1 MGKPVYGTAMRTCG
15 CGEFNEAQ
23 IGKEIS
29 ICGWVNKVRDHGN
42 LVFADIRDISGVVQV
57 FSNSDMM
64 KQLAGLRCEDSVR
77 IKGIVRKRPDEMV
90 NSNMPTGSIEVECI
104 NLEVLSAAEV
114 PPFVIEE
121 NVKASEDLRLKFRY
135 LDLRRNYMQSAIR
148 KRGEIIH
155 MIRNYLAE
163 RGFIEIETP
172 VMSKSTPE
180 GARDYL
186 VPSRVHPGKFYAL
199 VQSPQIY
206 KQLLMVSGF
215 DRYFQIA
222 RCFRDEDLR
231 ADRQPEHTQIDIE
244 MSFIEREDIFRI
256 IEGMI
261 GHIFSKALSVKL
273 PEQFPV
279 MTYEEAMNRY
289 GTDKPDTRFDLTIED
304 ITEIAA
310 GSESNILKDSE
321 YTGCLI
327 FEGELTRKEIDA
339 LTDYIKSAGAKG
351 MGYIKYSEKN
361 QSGPFA
367 KFLNAEDI
375 DGRDGIYLIMSGK
388 KSKTLQLLGMIRTK
402 LASMKELYNKEDF
415 RFLWVVDFPLFEFN
429 EDENRWEACHHMFTM
444 PKKEYIGKLSENPG
458 AVKGDLYD
466 LVCNGTELAS
476 GSIRIHNPAIQKEVM
491 QIIGMTETELKEKF
505 GFFLDAFK
513 YGAPP
518 HGGIAPGV
526 DRLVMLMLGRDNIRD
541 VIAFP
546 KTLSAVGLME
556 DTPSGVGTKQL
567 DELNISIKERKEG

>member
-1 MGKPVYGTAMRTCG
+1 MFSTAMRTCG
-15 CGEFNEAQ
+15 CGEFDSTC
-23 IGKEIS
+23 IGREIEL
-29 ICGWVNKVRDHGN
+29 CGWVNKMRDHGN
-42 LVFADIRDISGVVQV
+42 LVFADIRDITGTVQV
-57 FSNSDMM
+57 FSNNELM
-64 KQLAGLRCEDSVR
+64 KELAKLRSEDSVH
-77 IKGIVRKRPDEMV
+77 IKGIVRARPDEMK
-90 NSNMPTGSIEVECI
+90 NRNMATGGIEVECTDI
-104 NLEVLSAAEV
+104 EVLSASDV

-121 NVKASEDLRLKFRY
+121 NVKASEDLRLKYRY
-135 LDLRRNYMQSAIR
+135 LDLRRGYMQEALR
-148 KRGEIIH
+148 KRSEIVSL
-155 MIRNYLAE
+155 IRNYLTE
-163 RGFIEIETP
+163 RGFLEIETP
-172 VMSKSTPE
+172 IMSKSTPE

-199 VQSPQIY
+199 VQSPQLY
-206 KQLLMVSGF
+206 KQLLMISGF

-244 MSFIEREDIFRI
+244 MSFIERQDIFRI

-261 GHIFSKALSVKL
+261 NHIFDKALSMKL
-273 PEQFPV
+273 PETFPV
-279 MTYEEAMNRY
+279 LTYDEVINRF
-289 GTDKPDTRFDLTIED
+289 GTDKPDMRFELEIND
-304 ITEIAA
+304 ITQTAKK
-310 GSESNILKDSE
+310 SESTILNQSE

-327 FEGELTRKEIDA
+327 YENDLTRKEIDA
-339 LTDYIKSAGAKG
+339 LTDYIKSAGAAG
-351 MGYIKYSEKN
+351 LGYIKMSEGA

-367 KFLNAEDI
+367 KFLNGKDI
-375 DGRDGIYLIMSGK
+375 TDRNGIILIVSGK
-388 KSKTLQLLGMIRTK
+388 KSKALQLLGMLRTRIGELK
-402 LASMKELYNKEDF
+402 GLYNRNEFK
-415 RFLWVVDFPLFEFN
+415 FLWVADFPLFERN

-444 PKKEYIGKLSENPG
+444 PKKEYLGRLSEDPG

-476 GSIRIHNPAIQKEVM
+476 GSIRIHNPAVQKEVM
-491 QIIGMTETELKEKF
+491 QIVGMTEDELREKF

-556 DTPSGVGTKQL
+556 DTPSPVGKRQL
-567 DELNISIKERKEG
+567 EELSIESTAKEKK